1 MTDFIDGLGQE
12 LVAAAQRQAAAEQLA
27 TERSGGTP
35 TPDPGR
41 GRRRLHWPIR
51 TVLVAIVLS
60 TATATAAA
68 AATLYTLRGSVIPA
82 PAAQDVPATQTPVP
96 GSAQVSP
103 LRVADP
109 QAEVAPWSLRTAQSD
124 TGYVCSTVGQ
134 VADGEF
140 GLVGLD
146 GRFRT
151 LDPVIADSCGQEQ
164 QRGATLI
171 GARVLAGKRPADVR
185 TIVNGVAGPAL
196 RRVELLTSDGTRTAA
211 VDPDGRFVGVLA
223 GYPENVGLRVTLTFA
238 DGHRQSES
246 FGADPDLVLDP
257 QGGNAWRAQM
267 MGMSGDA
274 RTCAS
279 FHWARSARNR
289 PAGPWACG
297 DLGQDGRKVARKGF
311 FFAVRRLSGGE
322 QPSVGGAEGFGGH
335 WHHKPAR
342 TAVWGGVGDDVRS
355 VTVLGGPGGKQSA
368 LMKRGSAILA
378 VFPGDVSPDTLRVQI
393 TMKDGQTV
401 TAQGD
406 TNLVDH
412 PIPTTSTG
420 ARK

>member
-1 MTDFIDGLGQE
+1 MTDFIEGLGQE
-12 LVAAAQRQAAAEQLA
+12 LVAAARRQAADEQLA
-27 TERSGGTP
+27 TERPGGTP

-41 GRRRLHWPIR
+41 GRRRLHWPVR
-51 TVLVAIVLS
+51 TVLVAILLS
-60 TATATAAA
+60 TTTATAAA

-109 QAEVAPWSLRTAQSD
+109 RAGVAPWSLRIARSD
-124 TGYVCSTVGQ
+124 TGYVCSTIGQ
-134 VADGEF
+134 VVDGKF

-151 LDPVIADSCGQEQ
+151 LDPKIADSCGQEQ

-171 GARVLAGKRPADVR
+171 GARVLAGKDPADVR
-185 TIVNGVAGPAL
+185 TIVNGVAGPQL
-196 RRVELLTSDGTRTAA
+196 RRVEMQTSNGTRAA
-211 VDPDGRFVGVLA
+211 DVDPEGRFVGVLA

-238 DGHRQSES
+238 DGHRQTES
-246 FGADPDLVLDP
+246 FGDDPDLVLDP
-257 QGGNAWRAQM
+257 KGGNAWRTQM
-267 MGMSGDA
+267 MMASGDA

-279 FHWARSARNR
+279 FTWARSGVNH
-289 PAGPWACG
+289 PSSSSACG
-297 DLGQDGRKVARKGF
+297 DLGQDGRKVPRKGF
-311 FFAVRRLSGGE
+311 FFAVRRLSGGQ
-322 QPSVGGAEGFGGH
+322 QPMGKGSAGFGGH
-335 WHHKPAR
+335 WHGAPAR
-342 TAVWGGVGDDVRS
+342 TAVWGGVGDDVQS

-368 LMKRGSAILA
+368 LIKRGNAILA
-378 VFPGDVSPDTLRVQI
+378 VFPGGVSPDKLRVRV
-393 TMKDGQTV
+393 TMKDGRTV
-401 TAQGD
+401 TERGD

-412 PIPTTSTG
+412 RIPMTITG